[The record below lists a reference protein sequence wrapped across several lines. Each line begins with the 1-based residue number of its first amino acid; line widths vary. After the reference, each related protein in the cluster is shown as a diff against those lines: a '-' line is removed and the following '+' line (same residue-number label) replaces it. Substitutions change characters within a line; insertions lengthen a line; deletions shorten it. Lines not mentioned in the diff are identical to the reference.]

1 MTVSQVLLL
10 RPLPNRLDDCIS
22 RLNTAKNLFE
32 KAGATVHFYRTVAG
46 AEPNTILFT
55 STVDDWDAWAK
66 AAKGTEGNADYQ
78 AFERESANDPAAEIL
93 SSGIIEE
100 FDLPTA

>member
-1 MTVSQVLLL
+1 MAVSQVVVL
-10 RPLPNRLDDCIS
+10 RPLPKRLDDFIA

-46 AEPNTILFT
+46 SEPNAVLFT
-55 STVDDWDAWAK
+55 STVEDWDAWAK
-66 AAKGTEGNADYQ
+66 AAKATEGQADYQ
-78 AFERESANDPAAEIL
+78 AFERESANDPAAEII

-100 FDLPTA
+100 FDLPAA